1 MPSNTHGHRL
11 AVLLC
16 YDQHINRR
24 HRPLHK
30 LNHGVPSDD
39 VRPPAGITSLHLDG
53 VHVHLVMSDKS
64 TERDLEQVILSHAV
78 VGQNGALALSDVH
91 FNVPL
96 RDFGKEGGI
105 ADTSLPVV
113 DAQQSAYLT
122 PPSSQEADFSRAS
135 DAQAQAWSWHNAS
148 GTGTN
153 FHSGQQLV
161 KLIMSALEVALLD
174 VETTHVHGFKLTC
187 SDGFLPLQSIAPDLF
202 RPRLHQELSR
212 HTALLPTISRAIA
225 NMARVTNS
233 EGSMKDLVSEL
244 ARSKVA
250 SPVQTICTDPTST
263 EEALSMCLWHSVQAT
278 LRQRD
283 ASIRPR
289 KRRSGADGVTS
300 RGGGAIGAFSADAT
314 DAPDNES
321 RSISVSV
328 CESSTCSDSGLDG
341 LGFDE
346 NQMFD
351 ILSDDEDDDL
361 WEGTSVVSYDSLGLH
376 GDNCEGC
383 CEQESDLDT
392 DGQEHGSVSTFAAE
406 DAQLGWESSHVAE
419 GVSCPTQNIQSPC
432 GVYHESMYEGWSERQ
447 DLGVGYHD
455 EESIWEECSRSEEGV
470 LDEMLDVN

>member
-16 YDQHINRR
+16 YDQHINGE

-39 VRPPAGITSLHLDG
+39 VRPPAGITSLQLDG

-78 VGQNGALALSDVH
+78 VAQNGALALSDVH

-96 RDFGKEGGI
+96 RDFGKEGCI
-105 ADTSLPVV
+105 ADTSLPVI

-122 PPSSQEADFSRAS
+122 PPSSQEADFYPGS
-135 DAQAQAWSWHNAS
+135 DAQAQAWPWHNAS

-187 SDGFLPLQSIAPDLF
+187 SDGFLPLQSIASDLF

-244 ARSKVA
+244 ARSKAA

-263 EEALSMCLWHSVQAT
+263 EEALSLCLWHSVQAT

-283 ASIRPR
+283 TSIRPR
-289 KRRSGADGVTS
+289 KRRPGADGVTS
-300 RGGGAIGAFSADAT
+300 SGGGAIGAFSADAT

-321 RSISVSV
+321 RSISVSD

-361 WEGTSVVSYDSLGLH
+361 WDGTSVVSYDSLGLH
-376 GDNCEGC
+376 GDNREGC

-392 DGQEHGSVSTFAAE
+392 DDQEHGSVSTFEAE
-406 DAQLGWESSHVAE
+406 DARLGWESSHVAE
-419 GVSCPTQNIQSPC
+419 GVSCPAQNTQSPC
-432 GVYHESMYEGWSERQ
+432 GVDHELLYGIRSEGQDFGADYRDEELVGEEYPCSER
-447 DLGVGYHD
+447 GV
-455 EESIWEECSRSEEGV
+455 S
-470 LDEMLDVN
+470 DEMLDLN